1 MKTRIISIAVSFFL
15 SFLSAGLL
23 AVSLPANE
31 IAWLAWIALV
41 PLLITISGRRVVSGF
56 TLSYLCGIIS
66 SAVIYDWIFAAPG
79 YQLPHHVIL
88 ALIVGL
94 YTGIFGLIYGY
105 VCNRWHS
112 AAALVCAPFIWVS
125 MEYIRSNVS
134 FLSLPFPVLGHSQYQ
149 HLQIIQ
155 AAAITG
161 GYGISFLI
169 VMVNAA
175 IAGAALMLVSKAK
188 PPEYLNCQSPS
199 KRSVWLLFCI
209 VFILL
214 GVTFVYGKTVLSR
227 PAGGK
232 KIRISVI
239 QGNIDKE
246 MKRDTRKYAGDIM
259 RRYTQLTHAA
269 LKENPDLVVWP
280 EAATPGLVLKNLSL
294 QQELVSLIKKADRH
308 FLIGSSEYP
317 KFSDEPF
324 DKNKFGNT
332 ALFFSPSGRLLGQH
346 LKMFLIPF
354 GEYIPYEDTI
364 PWPEFIVPKENRARD
379 VPGNEFTIFEL
390 DGAKFGVVIC
400 SEGAFPNLFRKFVK
414 EGANFMLNITN
425 EGWFG
430 ESALYQKVA
439 ASVFRAVE
447 NRISLAR
454 ATNTGISCFIDP
466 TGRVYGR
473 VQKNQRETFI
483 DGHMTE
489 DILLS
494 ENRTF
499 YTIHGNIFAFV
510 CLGVTVILIILSIG
524 RRKY

>member
-1 MKTRIISIAVSFFL
+1 MKTRIISIVLPFFL
-15 SFLSAGLL
+15 PFLSAVLL

-41 PLLITISGRRVVSGF
+41 PLLITISGRRVATGF
-56 TLSYLCGIIS
+56 LLSYLCGIIS
-66 SAVIYDWIFAAPG
+66 SAAIYNWIFAAPG
-79 YQLPHHVIL
+79 YQLLHHVVL
-88 ALIVGL
+88 ALIVGM

-105 VCNRWHS
+105 LCKRWHS
-112 AAALVCAPFIWVS
+112 AVALGCAPFIWVS

-134 FLSLPFPVLGHSQYQ
+134 FLSLPFPVLGHSQYH

-155 AAAITG
+155 AAAVTG
-161 GYGISFLI
+161 AYGISFLV

-175 IAGAALMLVSKAK
+175 IAGAILMLMPKARQ
-188 PPEYLNCQSPS
+188 PEYINCQLPS
-199 KRSVWLLFCI
+199 KKSVWLLFCMA
-209 VFILL
+209 FILL
-214 GVTFVYGKTVLSR
+214 GVMFIYGKTVLSS

-239 QGNIDKE
+239 QGNISKE
-246 MKRDTRKYAGDIM
+246 MKRDTRKHADHIM
-259 RRYTQLTHAA
+259 QKYTQLTHAA

-294 QQELVSLIKKADRH
+294 QQQLVSLIKEADRH

-317 KFSDEPF
+317 KFSNEPF

-346 LKMFLIPF
+346 LKIFLIPF
-354 GEYIPYEDTI
+354 GEYIPYEDII
-364 PWPEFIVPKENRARD
+364 PWPEWIVPKENRARD
-379 VPGNEFTIFEL
+379 VPGKEFTIFEL
-390 DGAKFGVVIC
+390 DNAKFGVVIC

-414 EGANFMLNITN
+414 DGANFMLNITN

-430 ESALYQKVA
+430 EAALHQKVA

-447 NRISLAR
+447 NRVALAR

-473 VQKNQRETFI
+473 VQKNQKQSFVA
-483 DGHMTE
+483 GHMTE

-499 YTIHGNIFAFV
+499 FTIYGNIFAFI
-510 CLGVTVILIILSIG
+510 CLGVTAMMIILSMI
-524 RRKY
+524 RRK

>member
-1 MKTRIISIAVSFFL
+1 MAVSFFL
-15 SFLSAGLL
+15 SFLSAVLL
-23 AVSLPANE
+23 AGALPANE
-31 IAWLAWIALV
+31 NAWLAWIALV
-41 PLLITISGRRVVSGF
+41 PLLITISGSGVVTGF
-56 TLSYLCGIIS
+56 LLSYLCGIIS
-66 SAVIYDWIFAAPG
+66 SAAIYNWIFAAPG
-79 YQLPHHVIL
+79 YQLQHHIIL
-88 ALIVGL
+88 ALIVGM

-105 VCNRWHS
+105 VCKRWHPS
-112 AAALVCAPFIWVS
+112 AALFCAPFIWVS
-125 MEYIRSNVS
+125 MEFVRSNLS

-149 HLQIIQ
+149 YLEIIQ

-175 IAGAALMLVSKAK
+175 VAGAALRLLPKAGQ
-188 PPEYLNCQSPS
+188 PEYLNCLLPS

-209 VFILL
+209 AFTLL
-214 GVTFVYGKTVLSR
+214 GSTLIYGKTVLLR
-227 PAGGK
+227 TDDGK

-259 RRYTQLTHAA
+259 RTYTQLTYDA
-269 LKENPDLVVWP
+269 LKNNPDLIVWP
-280 EAATPGLVLKNLSL
+280 EAATPGLVLKNISL
-294 QQELVSLIKKADRH
+294 QQQLVSLIKKADRH

-332 ALFFSPSGRLLGQH
+332 ALFFSPSGRLLGQY
-346 LKMFLIPF
+346 LKIFLIPF
-354 GEYIPYEDTI
+354 GEYIPYEDWF
-364 PWPEFIVPKENRARD
+364 PWPEFIVPKENRAKD

-390 DGAKFGVVIC
+390 DGVKFGVVIC
-400 SEGAFPNLFRKFVK
+400 SEGAFPNLFRQFVK
-414 EGANFMLNITN
+414 TGANFMLNITN

-473 VQKNQRETFI
+473 VRKNQRETFV

-489 DILLS
+489 EILLS
-494 ENRTF
+494 EDRTF
-499 YTIHGNIFAFV
+499 YTMHGNIFAFA
-510 CLGVTVILIILSIG
+510 CLGMTALFFILSTI
-524 RRKY
+524 RPKKEV